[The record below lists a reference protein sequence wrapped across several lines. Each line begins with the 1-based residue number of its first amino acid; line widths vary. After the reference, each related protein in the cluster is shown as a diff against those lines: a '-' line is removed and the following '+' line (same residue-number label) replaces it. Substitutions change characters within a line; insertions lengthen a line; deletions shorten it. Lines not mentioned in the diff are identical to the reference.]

1 MKKAT
6 LLSLILSIA
15 CSVQG
20 QDNPELTIQHLTDN
34 FYVFTTY
41 GDAGDGTMFPSNSM
55 YLVTDEGVV
64 LFDTPWDRGQLLP
77 LLDTIQA
84 RHGKRVIMA
93 IATHF
98 HDDST
103 AGLEKLKQMGIKTYS
118 SRMTYELCQQENND
132 KAEFFFW
139 NDTTFHVGG
148 YNIEAFYPGEGHT
161 KDNIVLWVDAHKV
174 LYGGCLIKSTENT
187 SLGFV
192 GDANL
197 QEWPRTMQRLIAKYS
212 KPKYVIPGHF
222 GWENNDGLEHTLKL
236 LQEHK

>member
-84 RHGKRVIMA
+84 RHGKPVIMA

-132 KAEFFFW
+132 EAEFFFW